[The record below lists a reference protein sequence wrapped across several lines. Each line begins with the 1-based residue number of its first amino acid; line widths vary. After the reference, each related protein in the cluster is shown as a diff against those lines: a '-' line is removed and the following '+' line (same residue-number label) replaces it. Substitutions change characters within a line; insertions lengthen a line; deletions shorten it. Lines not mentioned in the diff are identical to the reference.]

1 MALRLG
7 VIVPIGGIWRE
18 HKNHERQ
25 PRNIIGCEKKSNG
38 EVANKTNDR
47 LLESVFEIQVSY
59 ADRTDFTEKSKEKSC
74 DPRNLCAKE
83 IKA

>member
-1 MALRLG
+1 M
-7 VIVPIGGIWRE
+7 
-18 HKNHERQ
+18 
-25 PRNIIGCEKKSNG
+25 IGCEKKSNG
-38 EVANKTNDR
+38 EVDNKTNDR

-74 DPRNLCAKE
+74 DPRNRCTKE